1 MTLFKFFFVISLIY
15 LPVVGFSR
23 GSLWFYSN
31 SCILTHICMYTFSTL
46 KIPRGN
52 ILYIPFCTFP
62 FSFRSTFWR
71 IKEYLISAH
80 LYLIFSHGILEFIV
94 HTIINHFPSSWKC
107 RFFSLIFITN
117 SVVVDI
123 LILVLLH
130 KINYVGRKI
139 S

>member
-1 MTLFKFFFVISLIY
+1 MNTLRRRNMVLTPGGNQEFLDVVQILFCNFPNLLASCGVQQRISLILFKFLYTNTY
-15 LPVVGFSR
+15 LHV
-23 GSLWFYSN
+23 Y
-31 SCILTHICMYTFSTL
+31 FSTL

-80 LYLIFSHGILEFIV
+80 LYLIFSHGVLEFIV

-107 RFFSLIFITN
+107 RFFS
-117 SVVVDI
+117 
-123 LILVLLH
+123 
-130 KINYVGRKI
+130 
-139 S
+139 

>member
-1 MTLFKFFFVISLIY
+1 MLFKFFFVISLIY

-23 GSLWFYSN
+23 GPLWLYSN
-31 SCILTHICMYTFSTL
+31 SCIRIHICMRTFSTL

-71 IKEYLISAH
+71 IKEYLISTH

-94 HTIINHFPSSWKC
+94 HTTINHSPSSWKC
-107 RFFSLIFITN
+107 RFFPNLYYKQCGSGHFNTG
-117 SVVVDI
+117 S
-123 LILVLLH
+123 H
-130 KINYVGRKI
+130 